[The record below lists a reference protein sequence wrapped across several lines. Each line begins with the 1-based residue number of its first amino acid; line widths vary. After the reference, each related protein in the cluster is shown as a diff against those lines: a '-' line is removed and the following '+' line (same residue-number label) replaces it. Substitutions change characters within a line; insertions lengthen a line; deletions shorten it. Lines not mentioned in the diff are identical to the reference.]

1 MRSTWLEMTTARRSH
16 PLKKSADLLCVTHF
30 RGGEFSTFFPQKK
43 NWKCIQILFVFF
55 LLLFLLKKTCCC
67 SKSSLSFLFA
77 FVYSKDDCSAKEECV
92 KWLQKKI
99 PFLWW
104 QLSHT
109 STLVLPQLKSSI
121 HRWWGWTWME
131 IWEHLCSRFI
141 EACIC
146 LNISKQFYFTCFR
159 GDHERPRAYLSYRP
173 LYLRLGTKDPFA

>member
-1 MRSTWLEMTTARRSH
+1 MRSTWLEMTTAAAESSSKKVSWPSMCHTFSRR
-16 PLKKSADLLCVTHF
+16 
-30 RGGEFSTFFPQKK
+30 R
-43 NWKCIQILFVFF
+43 VFN
-55 LLLFLLKKTCCC
+55 LLLPKEELKMYSNSLRLLPLEKPAAAVKVLCLFY
-67 SKSSLSFLFA
+67 SLLSSILKMT
-77 FVYSKDDCSAKEECV
+77 VQRKEECV

-121 HRWWGWTWME
+121 HTRWWGWTWME

-146 LNISKQFYFTCFR
+146 MLEHI
-159 GDHERPRAYLSYRP
+159 
-173 LYLRLGTKDPFA
+173 

>member
-30 RGGEFSTFFPQKK
+30 RGAFSTFFPPKEELK
-43 NWKCIQILFVFF
+43 MYSNSLRLLPLEKPAAAVKVLCLFYSLLSSILKMTVQR
-55 LLLFLLKKTCCC
+55 
-67 SKSSLSFLFA
+67 
-77 FVYSKDDCSAKEECV
+77 KEECV

-121 HRWWGWTWME
+121 HIHRWWGWTWME

-146 LNISKQFYFTCFR
+146 MLEHI
-159 GDHERPRAYLSYRP
+159 
-173 LYLRLGTKDPFA
+173 

>member
-1 MRSTWLEMTTARRSH
+1 MRSTWLEMTTAAAESSSKKVSWPSMCHTFSRRRVFNLLPPKEELKMYSNSLRLL
-16 PLKKSADLLCVTHF
+16 PLEKPAAAVKVLCLFYSLL
-30 RGGEFSTFFPQKK
+30 SS
-43 NWKCIQILFVFF
+43 ILKMTVQR
-55 LLLFLLKKTCCC
+55 
-67 SKSSLSFLFA
+67 
-77 FVYSKDDCSAKEECV
+77 KEECV

-121 HRWWGWTWME
+121 HRWRGWTWME

-146 LNISKQFYFTCFR
+146 MLEHI
-159 GDHERPRAYLSYRP
+159 
-173 LYLRLGTKDPFA
+173 

>member
-30 RGGEFSTFFPQKK
+30 RGGEFSTFFPPKEELK
-43 NWKCIQILFVFF
+43 MYSNSLRLLPLEKPAAAVKVLCLFYSLLSSILKMTVQR
-55 LLLFLLKKTCCC
+55 
-67 SKSSLSFLFA
+67 
-77 FVYSKDDCSAKEECV
+77 KEECV

-121 HRWWGWTWME
+121 HTRWWGWTWME

-146 LNISKQFYFTCFR
+146 MLEHI
-159 GDHERPRAYLSYRP
+159 
-173 LYLRLGTKDPFA
+173 